1 MRYTLNF
8 GLADR
13 FIRTLIAIVIASI
26 GGYYESWWGLLAIIP
41 LAQALAGWCPTLQII
56 QRKHIQRIA
65 WPTIQVLK

>member
-1 MRYTLNF
+1 MRYTLNL

-41 LAQALAGWCPTLQII
+41 IAQALAG
-56 QRKHIQRIA
+56 
-65 WPTIQVLK
+65 